1 MARLDSYE
9 LADPLGGGA
18 VVGHNRSAAGVRF
31 DPAALLGAG
40 GAARAA
46 LGRTQVLASTLN
58 GPAAAI
64 AMAGEMQRIA
74 TVAGGEPDLVLSPV
88 GGAYWGRD
96 VGVVSGDLGAWA
108 ASLGGSFP
116 RPSIATYLGPTGT
129 TLMAAAGVA
138 RHEFDASGQRIGAL
152 FEPSRT
158 KAALQSD
165 DISMS
170 PWTIGAN
177 ASVLGVA
184 ATAPD
189 GGAARL
195 LRMSA
200 ASAAYVAQ
208 SGIAA
213 TAGVTYRFSVRLMLV
228 DGGDSLTTS
237 NIAMDVPGASGAAQR
252 STANVTLVR
261 GVWQRVS
268 ITATAGASG
277 TITIYPIYNCAGYT
291 VAVWDAQLEAGHSDT
306 SRLPTTTAP
315 VTRAADSLSVPLIT
329 PGLFAPGGGTMMAEL
344 MAASIPN
351 RVEADYAT
359 ISILADGTYNNRWTA
374 GFQSQA
380 GVLHARA
387 DITTGGVYVG
397 GGDAVV
403 PVGQPARAVLR
414 WQAGAG
420 LAYSCNGSAAAVVS
434 GAVAPTP
441 TTPTIALSASFAF
454 YVRRLVYFRRALSSA
469 QLAALSSLSW

>member
-1 MARLDSYE
+1 MARLDTYDI
-9 LADPLGGGA
+9 ADPFGGGA
-18 VVGHNRSAAGVRF
+18 VVGHNLSAAGVRF

-46 LGRTQVLASTLN
+46 LGRTQVLAATLN

-74 TVAGGEPDLVLSPV
+74 TVAGGEPDLVMSPV
-88 GGAYWGRD
+88 AETYWGRD
-96 VGVVSGDLGAWA
+96 VGVVSGDLGVWA
-108 ASLGGSFP
+108 ASLGGSFA
-116 RPSIATYLGPTGT
+116 RPSTGTYFGPTGL
-129 TLMAAAGVA
+129 TLTAAAGSA
-138 RHEFDASGQRIGAL
+138 RHEYDASGQQIGFGIEPGRTNVAL
-152 FEPSRT
+152 RSN
-158 KAALQSD
+158 
-165 DISMS
+165 DISLS
-170 PWTIGAN
+170 PWYRGPNAAIMSVAAMAPDGAAAKILSMSSSAG
-177 ASVLGVA
+177 ASLSQDIAGVA
-184 ATAPD
+184 AGTTAT
-189 GGAARL
+189 
-195 LRMSA
+195 
-200 ASAAYVAQ
+200 ASAW
-208 SGIAA
+208 
-213 TAGVTYRFSVRLMLV
+213 LMLV
-228 DGGDSLTTS
+228 
-237 NIAMDVPGASGAAQR
+237 SGADAIDSDFLFEVR
-252 STANVTLVR
+252 NAAGGWASTTARATLRR
-261 GVWQRVS
+261 GVWVRVWVTATTLAAGTIS
-268 ITATAGASG
+268 ITPVRNLAG
-277 TITIYPIYNCAGYT
+277 CQ
-291 VAVWDAQLEAGHSDT
+291 VAVWGAQVEVGNSPT
-306 SRLPTTTAP
+306 SLIPTTTAP
-315 VTRAADSLSVPLIT
+315 LTRAADALSVPLVT

-441 TTPTIALSASFAF
+441 TTPTIALSAGFAF

>member
-1 MARLDSYE
+1 MARLDTYD

-18 VVGHNRSAAGVRF
+18 VLGHNLSAGGVRF

-46 LGRTQVLASTLN
+46 LGRTQVLATTRN

-88 GGAYWGRD
+88 AGAYWGRD
-96 VGVVSGDLGAWA
+96 VGGVSGDLGAWA
-108 ASLGGSFP
+108 ASLGGSFS
-116 RPSIATYLGPTGT
+116 RPSTATFVGPTGI
-129 TLMAAAGVA
+129 TLTAAAGAA

-152 FEPSRT
+152 VEPSRT
-158 KAALQSD
+158 KMALQSD

-184 ATAPD
+184 VTAPD
-189 GGAARL
+189 GSAARL

-237 NIAMDVPGASGAAQR
+237 NIAMDVPGSSGAAQR
-252 STANVTLVR
+252 STANATLVR

-291 VAVWDAQLEAGHSDT
+291 VAVWDAQLEAGYSDT

-315 VTRAADSLSVPLIT
+315 VTRAADSLSVPLVT

-351 RVEADYAT
+351 RADADYA
-359 ISILADGTYNNRWTA
+359 SVAILADGTYSNRWTVGLQA
-374 GFQSQA
+374 QA
-380 GVLHARA
+380 GVLRA
-387 DITTGGVYVG
+387 LTDITNAGTYAG
-397 GGDAVV
+397 GGGAVV
-403 PVGQPARAVLR
+403 PVGQPVRAVLR
-414 WQAGAG
+414 WQSGAG
-420 LAYSCNGSAAAVVS
+420 LAYSFNGAAASVVS
-434 GAVAPTP
+434 GANAPTP
-441 TTPTIALSASFAF
+441 TIPTIALSAGFAF
-454 YVRRLVYFRRALSSA
+454 YLRRVIYFRRALSSA